1 MSRTVLVIED
11 NPSNM
16 KLAVLLLTREGCEV
30 LQAVDAESG
39 LEVARAARP
48 ALIFM
53 DMHLPGMNGLDA
65 TRILKSDPQ
74 LATIPVVALT
84 AQAMAGDE
92 EQILQAGCDGYL
104 AKPVRRDQLS
114 AVLQRFLSAGS

>member
-1 MSRTVLVIED
+1 MARTVLVVED

-39 LEVARAARP
+39 LEVAKAARP
-48 ALIFM
+48 ELIFM
-53 DMHLPGMNGLDA
+53 DMHLPGMSGLDA
-65 TRILKSDPQ
+65 TKILKADPQ
-74 LATIPVVALT
+74 MASIPIVALT

-92 EQILQAGCDGYL
+92 EQILKAGCDGYL

-114 AVLQRFLSAGS
+114 AALQRFLGAAS